1 MMKVVI
7 LGSGNVA
14 TLLGASLSKA
24 GYNII
29 QVCSRNLK
37 HAEALANLLHTQFT
51 DDMDQV
57 VDSADLYIL
66 SISDDAIP
74 SVLAEMKP
82 VNGLIVHTS
91 GSTPIDVFQD
101 KFSNY
106 GVLYPF
112 QTFSIGKDIDF
123 KKVPIL
129 LEGSDS
135 KSISSLKT
143 VALSISDNVHE
154 CSSDQR
160 KVLHIAAVFACNFTN
175 YFYTVSQI
183 LLEKNGLAFDLIRPL
198 ILETALK
205 VQEIMP
211 SEAQT
216 GPAAR
221 NDLSIINSHL
231 KQLESEPELSAIYRL
246 LSDQIT
252 TLINKKHS

>member
-1 MMKVVI
+1 MINIVI

-14 TLLGASLSKA
+14 TLLGTSLSKA

-29 QVCSRNLK
+29 QVWSRNLE
-37 HAEALANLLHTQFT
+37 HAEALAKLLHAQFT
-51 DDMDQV
+51 DDIGQV

-74 SVLAEMKP
+74 SVVSKIKP
-82 VNGLIVHTS
+82 INGIIVHTS
-91 GSTPIDVFQD
+91 GSTSIDIFRD
-101 KFSNY
+101 KFSHY
-106 GVLYPF
+106 GVFYPF
-112 QTFSIGKDIDF
+112 QTFSIGKDVDF

-129 LEGSDS
+129 IEGSES
-135 KSISSLKT
+135 MSLSALKS
-143 VALSISDNVHE
+143 VALSISDKVQE

-160 KVLHIAAVFACNFTN
+160 KILHIAAVFACNFTN
-175 YFYTVSQI
+175 YFYTISQK
-183 LLEKNGLAFDLIRPL
+183 LLEENGLAFDLIRPL

-211 SEAQT
+211 GEAQT

-231 KQLESEPELSAIYRL
+231 EQLKNEPELSAIYRL

-252 TLINKKHS
+252 TNINKNNS

>member
-1 MMKVVI
+1 MMNVVI

-14 TLLGASLSKA
+14 TLLGTSLSKA

-29 QVCSRNLK
+29 QVWSRNLE

-51 DDMDQV
+51 NDIDQV

-74 SVLAEMKP
+74 SVLSEMKP
-82 VNGLIVHTS
+82 VNGVIAHTS
-91 GSTPIDVFQD
+91 GSTSIDVFSG
-101 KFSNY
+101 KFPHY
-106 GVLYPF
+106 GVFYPL
-112 QTFSIGKDIDF
+112 QTFSIGKEIDF

-129 LEGSDS
+129 LEGSES
-135 KSISSLKT
+135 ESLSILKS
-143 VALSISDNVHE
+143 VALSISDNVQE

-175 YFYTVSQI
+175 YFYTVSQK
-183 LLEKNGLAFDLIRPL
+183 LLEENSLSFDLIRPL

-216 GPAAR
+216 GPAVR

-231 KQLESEPELSAIYRL
+231 KQLESKPELSAIYRL

-252 TLINKKHS
+252 TFTDKNRS

>member
-1 MMKVVI
+1 MINIVI

-14 TLLGASLSKA
+14 TLLGTSLSKA

-29 QVCSRNLK
+29 QVWSRNLE
-37 HAEALANLLHTQFT
+37 HAEALAKLLHAQFT
-51 DDMDQV
+51 DDIGQV

-74 SVLAEMKP
+74 SVVSKIKP
-82 VNGLIVHTS
+82 INGIIVHTS
-91 GSTPIDVFQD
+91 GSTSIDIFRD
-101 KFSNY
+101 KFSHY
-106 GVLYPF
+106 GVFYPF
-112 QTFSIGKDIDF
+112 QTFSIGKDVDF

-129 LEGSDS
+129 IEGSES
-135 KSISSLKT
+135 TSLSALKS
-143 VALSISDNVHE
+143 VALSISDKVQE

-160 KVLHIAAVFACNFTN
+160 KILHIAAVFACNFTN
-175 YFYTVSQI
+175 YFYTISQK
-183 LLEKNGLAFDLIRPL
+183 LLEENGLAFDLIRPL

-211 SEAQT
+211 GEAQT

-231 KQLESEPELSAIYRL
+231 EQLKNEPELSAIYRL

-252 TLINKKHS
+252 TNINKNNS